1 MKLGLSL
8 FLLCLYC
15 LYFIRNPYFV
25 LDREQIKR
33 TKTMLY
39 TEIGIGCLAFILI
52 NIPYDG
58 DNLIHLLAVIGILNW
73 GLELYLR
80 ILAVKGDSSL
90 ALENKPML
98 IKKAKKDFYSVIP
111 ILVILAL
118 IIVFNIIWNTDI
130 TSVTIDSEVVVLAFV
145 PEIILLTIIKH

>member
-8 FLLCLYC
+8 FLLCLYS

-25 LDREQIKR
+25 LGKEQVKR
-33 TKTMLY
+33 SKSMLY
-39 TEIGIGCLAFILI
+39 TEIGIGCLVFILI
-52 NIPYDG
+52 NVPYDG

-90 ALENKPML
+90 ALENKLML

-118 IIVFNIIWNTDI
+118 IIVFN
-130 TSVTIDSEVVVLAFV
+130 TI
-145 PEIILLTIIKH
+145 

>member
-8 FLLCLYC
+8 FLLCLYS

-25 LDREQIKR
+25 LGKEQVKR
-33 TKTMLY
+33 SKSMLY
-39 TEIGIGCLAFILI
+39 TEIGIGCLVFILI
-52 NIPYDG
+52 NVPYNG
-58 DNLIHLLAVIGILNW
+58 DNLIHILAVIGILNW

-90 ALENKPML
+90 SLEHKTML

-118 IIVFNIIWNTDI
+118 IIVFNVIN
-130 TSVTIDSEVVVLAFV
+130 
-145 PEIILLTIIKH
+145 

>member
-1 MKLGLSL
+1 MNLGLSL

-25 LDREQIKR
+25 LEREQIKR

-39 TEIGIGCLAFILI
+39 TEIGIGCLVFILI
-52 NIPYDG
+52 NVPYDG
-58 DNLIHLLAVIGILNW
+58 DNLIHLLAVIGVLNW

-98 IKKAKKDFYSVIP
+98 IKKAKQDFYSVIP

-118 IIVFNIIWNTDI
+118 IIVFNTIWNTDI
-130 TSVTIDSEVVVLAFV
+130 TSVIIDS
-145 PEIILLTIIKH
+145 

>member
-1 MKLGLSL
+1 MRLGLSL
-8 FLLCLYC
+8 FLLCLYS
-15 LYFIRNPYFV
+15 LYFIRSPYFV

-33 TKTMLY
+33 TKAMLY
-39 TEIGIGCLAFILI
+39 TEIGIGCLAFVLI
-52 NIPYDG
+52 NIPCDG

-118 IIVFNIIWNTDI
+118 IIVFN
-130 TSVTIDSEVVVLAFV
+130 TI
-145 PEIILLTIIKH
+145 

>member
-1 MKLGLSL
+1 MRLGLSL
-8 FLLCLYC
+8 FLLCLYS

-39 TEIGIGCLAFILI
+39 TEIGIGCLVFILI
-52 NIPYDG
+52 NVPYDG

-90 ALENKPML
+90 ALENKLML

-111 ILVILAL
+111 ILVIFAL
-118 IIVFNIIWNTDI
+118 IIIFNVMGGN
-130 TSVTIDSEVVVLAFV
+130 
-145 PEIILLTIIKH
+145 

>member
-80 ILAVKGDSSL
+80 ILAVKSDSLL

-118 IIVFNIIWNTDI
+118 IIVFNII
-130 TSVTIDSEVVVLAFV
+130 
-145 PEIILLTIIKH
+145 

>member
-1 MKLGLSL
+1 MNLGLSL

-25 LDREQIKR
+25 LEREQIKR

-39 TEIGIGCLAFILI
+39 TEIGIGCLVFILI
-52 NIPYDG
+52 NVPYDG
-58 DNLIHLLAVIGILNW
+58 DNLIHLLAVIGVLNW
-73 GLELYLR
+73 GLELYRR

-98 IKKAKKDFYSVIP
+98 IKKAKQDFYSVIP

-118 IIVFNIIWNTDI
+118 IIVFN
-130 TSVTIDSEVVVLAFV
+130 TI
-145 PEIILLTIIKH
+145 